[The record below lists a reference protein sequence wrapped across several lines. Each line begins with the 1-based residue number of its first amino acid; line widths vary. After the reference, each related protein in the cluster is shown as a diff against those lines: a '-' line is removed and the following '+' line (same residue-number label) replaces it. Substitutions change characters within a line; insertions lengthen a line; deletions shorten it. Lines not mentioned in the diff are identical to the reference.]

1 MFDKYEVKSYPDN
14 LQIEESDSM
23 NENEKSTLKSK
34 KTYYMNA
41 NKFSDNSFQP
51 ECIIIRNNNNTAFY
65 QSDSKNS
72 YRDKKNLTQN
82 TMEGGCN
89 FTNRKKAGSLPP
101 QNYLEEKFSYNYINE
116 EDNKKI
122 IKSNKISPSNHRVY
136 VDVDPFL
143 NEVNK
148 DVPRRTIK
156 SIQNQF
162 DIERSENFKVLSY
175 RPEDYESNNNYT
187 DGKSKIIQIF
197 KKQDVDELF
206 FPSKRAQS
214 PPSSARSSDKKQ
226 QQKLLSYQTPTLKFQ
241 SFFGS
246 FTKSKHSKNSSQAK
260 PNAKLKNQ
268 LEEFNIDKLIE
279 IGDNYAKK
287 YIPILSFGK
296 KVKSIKNKM
305 KRSNLDNNNFEN
317 TQKSCDK
324 ILNHIKD
331 DRNENKNLIDITKI
345 YEKKKKNIYKS
356 NNNNNY
362 KSNINHNINYDINDN
377 INKNINPNRM
387 SASKNIIYH
396 GQIKRKRNFLQ
407 NTKSFNNNEQNKE
420 LVQKNENI
428 KEDEKQDDEYISEN
442 NNFKYEI
449 SINENALQND
459 KDIYKN
465 GVNNHNK
472 IIEPFYK
479 SIGEND
485 IREDDKNEDEES
497 INKNEN
503 IEEKYNCNEN
513 NQENIQNK
521 NYLIVFK
528 SNENA
533 VQENQIKMYYNTNN
547 IHKKKIQILGKNF
560 VKKYNGKCHIIFK
573 NKKYDDLTECFDVPV
588 DGKNLEI
595 FLESIDKIT
604 DASEMFADCDLL
616 YKIDGISEWDTSNIT
631 NMSGMFMN
639 CKSLESLEGLSNF
652 NLVNCTNINYMFS
665 GCRSLRLLPDISG
678 WNTNNITNMF
688 NLFENCESLSSLPDI
703 SKWNIKS
710 VTNIKCIFSGCKS
723 LETLPDL
730 SKWNVNS
737 VTDMSHLFEKCEN
750 LKILPEISEWD
761 AKNVTNMEKMFYCC
775 LKLEEIKIFKKV
787 YKVENI
793 NYLYYGCKSLKKEP
807 DLKGWNLNNIRNKKN
822 FNSNCFHLK
831 NKIKYNL

>member
-1 MFDKYEVKSYPDN
+1 M
-14 LQIEESDSM
+14 IEEFFSILFNYKDSKLNFQGRITSPMKSIFMAFKNKLKISDDI
-23 NENEKSTLKSK
+23 NLRFEYNHEVIDEDKILGQFIAINQIRNKTIEILVIEENQEPIKILSEEIIC
-34 KTYYMNA
+34 
-41 NKFSDNSFQP
+41 P
-51 ECIIIRNNNNTAFY
+51 ECQEEAFISKITDDKVTFWCNNNHFTERLKADFTKT
-65 QSDSKNS
+65 QMIDLSKIVCKCKSSNIKRFCLTCKETLCISCEKAHNRENNNEHKIIDYSQKNCYCLEHNKGINPFNS
-72 YRDKKNLTQN
+72 YCKTCKKNLCWLCKDDHENHQI
-82 TMEGGCN
+82 
-89 FTNRKKAGSLPP
+89 
-101 QNYLEEKFSYNYINE
+101 EKFKEIYDFKDKFVIKQKAFSSILKKLEQAFQELINQMNNFKYTCEMNEIIIKNYNIDNRNYIKLKNYKEIYENNFNLQKLNNFVKSLNNVIKINNKYE
-116 EDNKKI
+116 EINVNI
-122 IKSNKISPSNHRVY
+122 ISNKIQ
-136 VDVDPFL
+136 
-143 NEVNK
+143 NEEVKNVEIKEYNSIISVNK
-148 DVPRRTIK
+148 LQILNKVNNSSVQRINEK
-156 SIQNQF
+156 IESYNEKENNI
-162 DIERSENFKVLSY
+162 DISEN
-175 RPEDYESNNNYT
+175 D
-187 DGKSKIIQIF
+187 
-197 KKQDVDELF
+197 
-206 FPSKRAQS
+206 
-214 PPSSARSSDKKQ
+214 
-226 QQKLLSYQTPTLKFQ
+226 
-241 SFFGS
+241 
-246 FTKSKHSKNSSQAK
+246 
-260 PNAKLKNQ
+260 
-268 LEEFNIDKLIE
+268 
-279 IGDNYAKK
+279 
-287 YIPILSFGK
+287 
-296 KVKSIKNKM
+296 
-305 KRSNLDNNNFEN
+305 
-317 TQKSCDK
+317 
-324 ILNHIKD
+324 
-331 DRNENKNLIDITKI
+331 
-345 YEKKKKNIYKS
+345 
-356 NNNNNY
+356 
-362 KSNINHNINYDINDN
+362 
-377 INKNINPNRM
+377 
-387 SASKNIIYH
+387 
-396 GQIKRKRNFLQ
+396 
-407 NTKSFNNNEQNKE
+407 
-420 LVQKNENI
+420 ENI